1 VHLRT
6 VVAATLLAAV
16 TAACQAP
23 VPAEKPTILA
33 PVTIPRA
40 VAAGPVEPD
49 PRVGAVFLGAGA
61 THTCT
66 AAVLDSPGGDL
77 ILTAA
82 HCLSDGID
90 TTFVPGFDDQ
100 ASPQDVWDV
109 GTVYLDPRWVESQDP
124 LADFAIARVSR
135 DGGGPVEPGAGA
147 GLVLGGAPQA
157 GAVVT
162 VTGYGL
168 GEGGGPIGCRGP
180 TTIAANGFPS
190 MACAGLID
198 GVSGSPWITGST
210 VAGLIG
216 GLDGGGC
223 DDAVSYSPP
232 FDDTILQLLARA
244 EAGGSGDAA
253 PAALDSDC

>member
-6 VVAATLLAAV
+6 VLAAALLGAL
-16 TAACQAP
+16 TAACQDPA
-23 VPAEKPTILA
+23 PAEQPTTLA
-33 PVTIPRA
+33 PVTTPT
-40 VAAGPVEPD
+40 VAAAAPVQPD
-49 PRVGAVFLGAGA
+49 PRVGAMFLGAGSL
-61 THTCT
+61 HTCT

-82 HCLSDGID
+82 HCLSEGVD

-100 ASPQDVWDV
+100 ESPQDVWYVDAA
-109 GTVYLDPRWVESQDP
+109 YLDPRWVENQDP

-135 DGGGPVEPGAGA
+135 DGGGPVESRAGA
-147 GLVLGGAPQA
+147 GLMLGRAPQP
-157 GAVVT
+157 GTVVT
-162 VTGYGL
+162 VTGYSM

-180 TTIAANGFPS
+180 TMVAAGGFPS
-190 MACAGLID
+190 MACAGLVD

-232 FDDTILQLLARA
+232 FDDAIVALLARA
-244 EAGGSGDAA
+244 EAGGPGDAA
-253 PAALDSDC
+253 PIAFGDDC